1 MEKDSFITRLK
12 SLMARK
18 NNKGKKI
25 TTYYLGRKIDG
36 ITSATI
42 EKYLKGEMQPGA
54 DKVKLLA
61 DFFHVSAGWLM
72 WGEEPNVTFS
82 HEDIVVNPSDMWEVL
97 KASVYNQNAQNDH
110 IAKLLDMLSMKMED
124 DKKASSTCAA
134 V

>member
-1 MEKDSFITRLK
+1 
-12 SLMARK
+12 
-18 NNKGKKI
+18 
-25 TTYYLGRKIDG
+25 
-36 ITSATI
+36 
-42 EKYLKGEMQPGA
+42 
-54 DKVKLLA
+54 
-61 DFFHVSAGWLM
+61 M